1 MSLEKLNIMFPLTHF
16 LSILTVKVTFP
27 HNVEYSYSVL
37 PVCVGPYAAAISET
51 EGKISILYEM

>member
-1 MSLEKLNIMFPLTHF
+1 MFPLTHF

-27 HNVEYSYSVL
+27 HNMEYSYTVL

-51 EGKISILYEM
+51 EGKISILYEMWGA